1 MATRAVLYLH
11 DANESKCGKDYT
23 MKLYHHRDWY
33 IQWGLGEQLVDM
45 LKKVR
50 ELKDWSNSGDLR
62 DLFEQL
68 AKVWW
73 FEPTC
78 FNHTDTEYVY
88 HITYDLDWWSWFIY
102 KLEVQLC
109 ADEGIE
115 SLKKYPKYVM
125 CQEWKDESI
134 EWNLEEF
141 ERVLSF
147 NEYS

>member
-11 DANESKCGKDYT
+11 DANEDKCNKDYT

-33 IQWGLGEQLVDM
+33 IDWWLWEELVEM
-45 LKKVR
+45 LKKVK
-50 ELKDWSNSGDLR
+50 ELKSWSNSWDLR
-62 DLFEQL
+62 DFFEQL

-78 FNHTDTEYVY
+78 FNHSDTEYVY
-88 HITYDLDWWSWFIY
+88 HITYDFDWTYWFVY

-115 SLKKYPKYVM
+115 SLKEYPKFLM
-125 CQEWKDESI
+125 CQEWKDKSL
-134 EWNLEEF
+134 EWNWEKF
-141 ERVLSF
+141 KKVLD
-147 NEYS
+147 YIQ